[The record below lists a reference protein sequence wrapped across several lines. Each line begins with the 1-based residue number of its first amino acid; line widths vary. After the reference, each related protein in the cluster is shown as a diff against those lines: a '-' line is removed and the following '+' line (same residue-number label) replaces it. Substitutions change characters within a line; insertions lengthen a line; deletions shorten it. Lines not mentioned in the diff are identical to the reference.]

1 MYGSVGGVAM
11 PQALRMTG
19 PTAMFARLNGAVD
32 GSAVEPPPAKVS
44 TPERSRDK
52 AMSAGGYG
60 TSGAT
65 HSGAPDPIRA
75 VAAVSTEE
83 PPIRHGG
90 PTGRW
95 PSQREASVCGRYEVA
110 VEKARQ
116 RAEATRSLFVF
127 AAS

>member
-11 PQALRMTG
+11 PQAQRMTG
-19 PTAMFARLNGAVD
+19 LTAMFLNC
-32 GSAVEPPPAKVS
+32 AVEPPPAKVS

>member
-52 AMSAGGYG
+52 AMSAGGY
-60 TSGAT
+60 
-65 HSGAPDPIRA
+65 APAEPLA
-75 VAAVSTEE
+75 PA
-83 PPIRHGG
+83 PPIRSV
-90 PTGRW
+90 
-95 PSQREASVCGRYEVA
+95 PS
-110 VEKARQ
+110 
-116 RAEATRSLFVF
+116 LL
-127 AAS
+127 